1 MLPEE
6 IKHKLAT
13 LSRPGWRPRVGPA
26 VPGAR
31 SKFGGSPLLKADE
44 SWPCCGHCHQPM
56 QLFVQLDSQDLPV
69 DARTGFG
76 DGVLQV
82 FYCTNGEED
91 CEVLGHA
98 HLPFSDASLVR
109 MIPRQQADGF
119 DALPVGIP
127 DAFVEQALT
136 GWQCMVDFPDRQET
150 VAINEYV
157 PDGMVALLQAHRPA
171 PHAGDKF
178 LGWPH
183 WVTDV
188 DYPPCSCCNKPMK
201 FIFQI
206 DSTDTLPFWFGN
218 SGCAYVF
225 KCENNP
231 QVLTMSWESRP

>member
-1 MLPEE
+1 
-6 IKHKLAT
+6 
-13 LSRPGWRPRVGPA
+13 
-26 VPGAR
+26 
-31 SKFGGSPLLKADE
+31 
-44 SWPCCGHCHQPM
+44 M

-188 DYPPCSCCNKPMK
+188 DYPPCSCCKKPMK

-225 KCENNP
+225 QCENNP

>member
-188 DYPPCSCCNKPMK
+188 DYPPCSCCKKPMK

-206 DSTDTLPFWFGN
+206 DSTDTLDRK
-218 SGCAYVF
+218 SV
-225 KCENNP
+225 
-231 QVLTMSWESRP
+231 V

>member
-31 SKFGGSPLLKADE
+31 SKFGGLPLLKADE

-127 DAFVEQALT
+127 DAFVEQALS

-150 VAINEYV
+150 VAINEDV

-188 DYPPCSCCNKPMK
+188 DYPSCSCCNKPMR

-225 KCENNP
+225 QCESNP
-231 QVLTMSWESRP
+231 QVLTMSWDSRP